1 MQEQMISYDDIQEEL
16 NEVKARSRI
25 TERER
30 DHAFNEMRE
39 IKMQMENA
47 DINNLKEAL
56 REANRDLQIK
66 DKTIKSLRSEVD
78 KLKQLEF
85 KLIETEASL
94 QTVKEETIS
103 FKSSLAQAEAS
114 LSDSRKKV
122 DELVVEV
129 GRRKDSEEKLS
140 ESVAAQTSQIEQSNV
155 LLEESKLQVTSL
167 LEKIQELEEERQRK
181 DKEAGK
187 EIERLKNEVS
197 VHKENAFRG
206 YGRYETASVETKTLL
221 DEIDILKNELKLAVE
236 AEDNSKKAMD
246 DLAVALKE
254 VAIESNQAK
263 EKLTSTEQQLEAM
276 NEEAANLKKMV
287 KSTEEAYEAL
297 LKASKKENDMLKN
310 TVDRLRL
317 EAEESLLA
325 WNDREI
331 QFVNCIKTT
340 DDEKNTAQE
349 ECNKL
354 AKLLREAEGMNEKS
368 KEENKNLRD
377 ILKQALSEANVAKEA
392 SSLAR
397 AENSYLKDALVEKD
411 KALITLAQETE
422 RLRINEAESNDTIKE
437 LKRVIISGSKKE
449 IAKLEKENKE
459 QKKEKE
465 NKDQKKE
472 KENKEQ
478 RKVAKKETAAENTE
492 KDAKEGRRLSSTFS
506 FDLNQFWPSIPGI
519 ACKSSK
525 DIDEDTDE
533 DDALGGSIFDLVG
546 SPVKDYHRQTTSS
559 GSSEENLV
567 FDNFDE
573 DAQFDD
579 MEMDRASQGKR
590 KALLRRFGDLLRR
603 KNSHPP
609 KDLPHPAKDVPPSPK
624 EIAA

>member
-16 NEVKARSRI
+16 NKVKARLSL

-30 DHAFNEMRE
+30 DHPFNEMRE
-39 IKMQMENA
+39 IKMQMDNA
-47 DINNLKEAL
+47 DINNVKEAL
-56 REANRDLQIK
+56 REANRELQIK

-122 DELVVEV
+122 DELEVEV

-155 LLEESKLQVTSL
+155 LLEESKLQ
-167 LEKIQELEEERQRK
+167 
-181 DKEAGK
+181 
-187 EIERLKNEVS
+187 VS

-221 DEIDILKNELKLAVE
+221 DEIDILKNELKLAME

-276 NEEAANLKKMV
+276 NEEAVNLKKMV
-287 KSTEEAYEAL
+287 KSTEETYEAL

-354 AKLLREAEGMNEKS
+354 TKLLSEAEGMNEKS

-377 ILKQALSEANVAKEA
+377 ILKQALSEANVAKEV

-437 LKRVIISGSKKE
+437 LKRIITSGSKKE
-449 IAKLEKENKE
+449 VAKLEKENKE

-478 RKVAKKETAAENTE
+478 KKVAKKETAAENTE
-492 KDAKEGRRLSSTFS
+492 KDAKECRRLSSTFS
-506 FDLNQFWPSIPGI
+506 FDLNQFWPSIPGM

-525 DIDEDTDE
+525 DIDEDPDE

-559 GSSEENLV
+559 CSSEENLV

-609 KDLPHPAKDVPPSPK
+609 KDLPHPPKDVAHSPK